1 MNSFVR
7 KAGSNISSFNAKNVH
22 DAVRI
27 LKEQDQLP
35 CYLVSS
41 VRVPLFNPETNLT
54 TNNTKNVSW
63 FINSD
68 GKIQSSKIKG

>member
-7 KAGSNISSFNAKNVH
+7 KAGSNISSFNA
-22 DAVRI
+22 
-27 LKEQDQLP
+27 
-35 CYLVSS
+35 
-41 VRVPLFNPETNLT
+41 ETNLT